1 MTDLQILEKRLKRA
15 EKSFEEGLQQ
25 YDLHLSDN
33 ARSKEEN
40 ESDLDKLRV
49 LIKRLQSAYPP
60 VIEEYEK
67 VTGSNTVDQKIEEL
81 GKRQRDTEFQFVD
94 TNHALKQNFHLNNQ
108 QRQSTTLWYK
118 LQLLFNNQPSC
129 STAVAGCRKSRCP
142 ISTEIGRSI
151 RNSSPCLT

>member
-94 TNHALKQNFHLNNQ
+94 TNHALKRKFPPQQPAAPVNNIVVQAPAAVQQPAIVQHSILFH
-108 QRQSTTLWYK
+108 
-118 LQLLFNNQPSC
+118 F
-129 STAVAGCRKSRCP
+129 
-142 ISTEIGRSI
+142 
-151 RNSSPCLT
+151 